1 LSAAT
6 STPSSSRCPR
16 ACAVQCNTH
25 AVAWISQQKKKS
37 SEPHAAKC
45 VEVMCTTAVAAIELP
60 HGRVNSLSGD
70 TSPRST
76 PAASSRPARGPSTRP
91 AKFNRR
97 SPPQT
102 TSFNNAC
109 RATRFAKLL
118 RLATP
123 TKVSAF
129 SYQHLCS
136 AFPQMPTLHR
146 CFFCPVRVL
155 SFFPPSLGAHRAWEK
170 KAYLECHLG
179 FIRGEDRHV
188 DDAGHNCRKPTCL
201 SVLCVLFFFARE
213 KLGTGLKRG
222 GIRLRSC
229 EPRDPTARG
238 THLLQRKNRGG
249 RVVCSLSD
257 TVQYCFP
264 P

>member
-1 LSAAT
+1 VTRLHVRPQQLPHVQHAVRRHALQNSTVGRHLKRLVSTMRAEQPGLQNCYDWLLQPRYQHSVTSISAPLSH
-6 STPSSSRCPR
+6 RCP
-16 ACAVQCNTH
+16 H
-25 AVAWISQQKKKS
+25 
-37 SEPHAAKC
+37 
-45 VEVMCTTAVAAIELP
+45 
-60 HGRVNSLSGD
+60 
-70 TSPRST
+70 ST
-76 PAASSRPARGPSTRP
+76 G
-91 AKFNRR
+91 
-97 SPPQT
+97 
-102 TSFNNAC
+102 
-109 RATRFAKLL
+109 
-118 RLATP
+118 
-123 TKVSAF
+123 V
-129 SYQHLCS
+129 
-136 AFPQMPTLHR
+136 
-146 CFFCPVRVL
+146 FCPVRVL

-170 KAYLECHLG
+170 KTYLECHLG